1 MFWVYYPE
9 CRELL
14 SRHRVFSEFNDAA
27 LVSWEDL
34 FQMRKFSSY
43 IFKESNVFDRRI
55 QDYATGIDLLL
66 EGEKIK
72 SDIFNKEHDMWTY

>member
-1 MFWVYYPE
+1 
-9 CRELL
+9 
-14 SRHRVFSEFNDAA
+14 
-27 LVSWEDL
+27 
-34 FQMRKFSSY
+34 MRKFSSY

-72 SDIFNKEHDMWTY
+72 ADIFNKEHDMWTY